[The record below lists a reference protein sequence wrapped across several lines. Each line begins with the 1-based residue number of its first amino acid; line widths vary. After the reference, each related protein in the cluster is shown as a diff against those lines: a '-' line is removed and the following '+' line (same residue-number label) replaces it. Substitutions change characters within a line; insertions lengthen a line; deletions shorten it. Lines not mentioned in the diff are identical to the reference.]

1 LVTFVECDIDGVVQT
16 LRGVYLAR
24 CITYRLEHRN
34 RGVAPNPLLPGDE
47 SERGVDSC
55 NYRLVGWWWRSF
67 GLAAG

>member
-1 LVTFVECDIDGVVQT
+1 LG
-16 LRGVYLAR
+16 GVYLAR
-24 CITYRLEHRN
+24 GITYRLEHGN

-55 NYRLVGWWWRSF
+55 HYCLVGWWRRSF